1 MLKLKSFLFLIL
13 FFISSSAMAQ
23 DEFDP
28 GFGDEGGSDAADA
41 PLAPIN
47 QVNLPLLIT
56 GAILSFYLLKKET
69 KRFH

>member
-28 GFGDEGGSDAADA
+28 GFGDEGGGDAADA
-41 PLAPIN
+41 PLAPIDN
-47 QVNLPLLIT
+47 VILPLFISGLL
-56 GAILSFYLLKKET
+56 LSIYVLRKKENQLN
-69 KRFH
+69 